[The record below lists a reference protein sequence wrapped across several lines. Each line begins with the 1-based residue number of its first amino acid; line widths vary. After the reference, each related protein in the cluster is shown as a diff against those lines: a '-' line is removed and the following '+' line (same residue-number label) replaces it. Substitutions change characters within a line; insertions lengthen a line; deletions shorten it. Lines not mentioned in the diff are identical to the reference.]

1 MAKSKFNPA
10 FYQNFTTNDKGELTY
25 DDNTWKQIDA
35 RNAAIK
41 KIEEANALKQKIA
54 DESYAI
60 ISQSQKEKAGFERMA
75 AIGKVAQTI
84 IDPRIWARGAWGL
97 GKMLVEPVTDVA
109 VTGSKAIGEQNAAT
123 NLYNQSKDLADQAA
137 KIVNPGHLLFEPHQP
152 QGTIFRFTLPAFEPA
167 STSTD

>member
-84 IDPRIWARGAWGL
+84 IDPRIWAII
-97 GKMLVEPVTDVA
+97 
-109 VTGSKAIGEQNAAT
+109 VTGKQIGRAH
-123 NLYNQSKDLADQAA
+123 
-137 KIVNPGHLLFEPHQP
+137 V
-152 QGTIFRFTLPAFEPA
+152 
-167 STSTD
+167 